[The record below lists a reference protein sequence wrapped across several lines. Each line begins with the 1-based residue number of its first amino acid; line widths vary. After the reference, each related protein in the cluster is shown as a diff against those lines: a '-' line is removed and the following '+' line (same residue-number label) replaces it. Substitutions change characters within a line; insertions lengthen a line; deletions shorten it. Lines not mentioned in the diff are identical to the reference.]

1 MSEKEMLKMERRAVA
16 QTAAAMT
23 LLMLGVEKE
32 AAGEIGDA
40 ISDTIMK
47 KKRAEALYIDD
58 AIRFAFYAYRKGVY
72 NIRLSQCGEI
82 EDKEFSFA
90 DEPKG

>member
-1 MSEKEMLKMERRAVA
+1 
-16 QTAAAMT
+16 
-23 LLMLGVEKE
+23 
-32 AAGEIGDA
+32 
-40 ISDTIMK
+40 MK

-82 EDKEFSFA
+82 EDRPFSNADLPKE
-90 DEPKG
+90 G

>member
-23 LLMLGVEKE
+23 LLMLGVERE
-32 AAGEIGDA
+32 AANDIGNA
-40 ISDTIMK
+40 IADTIMK
-47 KKRAEALYIDD
+47 KERAEALYVDD

-72 NIRLSQCGEI
+72 NMQQSQCGAI
-82 EDKEFSFA
+82 EDKPFIYAGES
-90 DEPKG
+90 KG